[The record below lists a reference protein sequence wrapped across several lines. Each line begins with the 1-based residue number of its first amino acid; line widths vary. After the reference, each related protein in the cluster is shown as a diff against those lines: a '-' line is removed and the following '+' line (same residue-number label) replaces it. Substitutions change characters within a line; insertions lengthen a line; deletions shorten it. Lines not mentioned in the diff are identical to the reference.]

1 MDSLLL
7 LSICAV
13 SKTGHTSS
21 SSNRLPESAHAA
33 GTRCDTEVDGIL
45 SRAPRA
51 GVACQ
56 ALAELTHPEGQT
68 KISDSPH
75 CEKKIRH
82 APKFVCRSA
91 KDLLSTKGSAPVRE
105 SPSEECRVVRVFFGR
120 CRCSGSYCQG
130 THQQRRSDRR
140 HACERLFPCDCPLC
154 GRPATIAAAIST
166 AEHGLSS
173 SSAGVDAV
181 ARTAR
186 ARTSNAAATVA
197 GRA

>member
-1 MDSLLL
+1 MYMLQ
-7 LSICAV
+7 
-13 SKTGHTSS
+13 TSVRAK
-21 SSNRLPESAHAA
+21 NIRRA
-33 GTRCDTEVDGIL
+33 RKCIL

-140 HACERLFPCDCPLC
+140 RSCLKAQRWMRL
-154 GRPATIAAAIST
+154 GST
-166 AEHGLSS
+166 RSS
-173 SSAGVDAV
+173 SW
-181 ARTAR
+181 RECQQ
-186 ARTSNAAATVA
+186 AAHGTR
-197 GRA
+197 GSSSGNRQMDQ